1 MASPR
6 SVRLESRSCDDVLSC
21 VQVSRAVRSCFHR
34 VHQGCDT
41 RRTALALASGVSFL
55 PSHTECQEMNN
66 SARLEKALKEIQ
78 KLPGNKKCADCSGT
92 GALVSY
98 ARR

>member
-1 MASPR
+1 
-6 SVRLESRSCDDVLSC
+6 
-21 VQVSRAVRSCFHR
+21 
-34 VHQGCDT
+34 
-41 RRTALALASGVSFL
+41 
-55 PSHTECQEMNN
+55 MNN

-92 GALVSY
+92 GALVRH